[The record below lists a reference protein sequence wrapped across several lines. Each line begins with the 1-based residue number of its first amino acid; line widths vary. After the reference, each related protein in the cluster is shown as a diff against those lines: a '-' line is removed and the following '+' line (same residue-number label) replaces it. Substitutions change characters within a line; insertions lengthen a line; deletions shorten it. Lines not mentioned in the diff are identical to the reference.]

1 MQLLLLREAQLEQL
15 QDNQEV
21 VPQLRKEDQEF
32 RQVHQELMVT
42 EAIRI

>member
-21 VPQLRKEDQEF
+21 APQLRKEDQEF

-42 EAIRI
+42 EAIRT